1 MNGAL
6 KEGCAVIGHEAL
18 WVAGIRNSLRLI
30 YTQSGS
36 RTRSGSQ
43 DPRAGVWSDPKTESQ
58 GVGRAR
64 APPPSFGSLLLS
76 HTVLPT
82 PPHAP
87 PPTPH
92 ILLVQAHDKA
102 PLQAT

>member
-6 KEGCAVIGHEAL
+6 KEGCAVVGHEAL
-18 WVAGIRNSLRLI
+18 LVARIRNSLRLI
-30 YTQSGS
+30 YTQRGS
-36 RTRSGSQ
+36 RTRSGPP

-64 APPPSFGSLLLS
+64 APPPSFVSLLLS

-87 PPTPH
+87 PTAPH

-102 PLQAT
+102 PPQAT